1 MQHATSLSP
10 ALEDYLEV
18 MLDLQEKEH
27 IIRVTDI
34 AQQLKVAKPT
44 VSQTIA
50 KLKKLGMVLQ
60 ESYGAISLTQEGFAY
75 AGRVQCRHRLLR
87 DFLVDILGVELGVAE
102 KEACMMEHVLS
113 RETMS
118 KFNAFMVGKGVE
130 SVPPYTECVKALDEE
145 KQN

>member
-1 MQHATSLSP
+1 MLHATLLSP

-27 IIRVTDI
+27 VIRVTDI
-34 AQQLKVAKPT
+34 AQQLQVAKPT

-60 ESYGAISLTQEGFAY
+60 ESYGLISLTREGFAY
-75 AGRVQCRHRLLR
+75 AGRVQCRHRLLK
-87 DFLVDILGVELGVAE
+87 DFLVDVIGVDEGTAE

-113 RETMS
+113 QDTMA
-118 KFNAFMVGKGVE
+118 KFNAFMV
-130 SVPPYTECVKALDEE
+130 
-145 KQN
+145 KQGIDVAHSSTDCDLGG